1 MLLSVQAKRW
11 AHGVLP
17 IAVIQVCR
25 KGFRGSAKIAVTH
38 RQLLAACTANLLP
51 SDNVYCVPGTWAS
64 PELARGEKSE
74 RVASP
79 LFLSLL
85 AVLCKSGNP
94 LSLRSLQALALT
106 AQQRNSLGIQ
116 SKWSCQIPT
125 VHSMTP
131 TCPVPSARKRQ
142 TPRKAYANR
151 LVISHGFSCLLAS
164 CWAISPGLWPLPL
177 AMWSWRSCGPSQT
190 DLPSSQLI
198 HSSDCPRLSKLLRLA
213 AHAQTFPQSLQKNR
227 L

>member
-1 MLLSVQAKRW
+1 MIVTVLKVQDLLKNYTMGGRGCLKKSNTGRMSSWIIGPYLTECHMQEAGVDWGRKTSQYNRESVSVQAKRW

-38 RQLLAACTANLLP
+38 RRLLAACRANLLP

-85 AVLCKSGNP
+85 AVLCKNSNP
-94 LSLRSLQALALT
+94 LSLTWVYKPWL
-106 AQQRNSLGIQ
+106 
-116 SKWSCQIPT
+116 
-125 VHSMTP
+125 
-131 TCPVPSARKRQ
+131 
-142 TPRKAYANR
+142 
-151 LVISHGFSCLLAS
+151 
-164 CWAISPGLWPLPL
+164 
-177 AMWSWRSCGPSQT
+177 
-190 DLPSSQLI
+190 
-198 HSSDCPRLSKLLRLA
+198 
-213 AHAQTFPQSLQKNR
+213 
-227 L
+227 